1 MSSIDN
7 FEFRTVNEDELEA
20 FNGVVKYVFANSSP
34 DPVPEEDALKAEW
47 TTAAFHKGKI
57 VATSG
62 GYPFVMRFNGKPIS
76 VDGVTAVGTEP
87 GFRRRGLVREMVT
100 RRLHAVHEH
109 EEQSAS
115 ILWASMGAIYQRFG
129 YGLGSSQIQCK
140 FDPRYTQFQFP
151 SEVDGYVR
159 IVTEE
164 EGAPLIRKL
173 YSQFIEERTLDLER
187 DDDLWWK
194 NYFGSKKRLSYCAIY
209 FNANDEPE
217 GFVAYNTSTYRPP
230 PDGGPDQSLSVRDF
244 IYLNIQAYRALWEF
258 IREHDLVGKVEMNV
272 PVDEPAINMLLEPRA
287 MRLALSDGIWLRIV
301 DAAKA
306 LTQREY
312 SLPGQVVLEIHNDRE
327 CPWNERRFQLET
339 DGETTEVA
347 ETNKSPQLTISPNGL
362 ASLMSGNAN
371 LSELSRV
378 GRADVADRSQVRYLD
393 HMFSTKYRPF
403 CRNGF

>member
-1 MSSIDN
+1 MTTFDN
-7 FEFRTVNEDELEA
+7 FEFRSIKKDELEE
-20 FNGVVKYVFANSSP
+20 FNKVVKYVFAESSTE
-34 DPVPEEDALKAEW
+34 PVPEEEELKPEW

-62 GYPFVMRFNGKPIS
+62 GYPFEMRFNGKPIA
-76 VDGVTAVGTEP
+76 VDGLTAVGTEP

-151 SEVDGYVR
+151 TDVNGYVR
-159 IVTEE
+159 IVNEE
-164 EGAPLIRKL
+164 EGGQAIRDL
-173 YSQFIEERTLDLER
+173 YQRFTTDRTLDLQR
-187 DDDLWWK
+187 DDDIWWK
-194 NYFGSKKRLSYCAIY
+194 NYFGTKKRLSYIAIY

-217 GFVAYNTSTYRPP
+217 GYVAYRTSTFSQA
-230 PDGGPDQSLSVRDF
+230 PDEGPDQKLWVREL

-258 IREHDLVGKVEMNV
+258 IREHDLVGKVEMQMSL
-272 PVDEPAINMLLEPRA
+272 DEPAINMLLEPRA
-287 MRLALSDGIWLRIV
+287 MRLNVLDGIWMRIV
-301 DAAKA
+301 DADKA

-312 SLPGQVVLEIHNDRE
+312 SGPGNVVLEIQNDPE
-327 CPWNERRFQLET
+327 CPWNERRFELET

-362 ASLMSGNAN
+362 ASLMTGNAS
-371 LSELSRV
+371 LSELNRA
-378 GRADVADRSQVRYLD
+378 GRADVSDTSQMRYFD
-393 HMFSTKYRPF
+393 FMFSTKYRPF

>member
-1 MSSIDN
+1 MTSMDN
-7 FEFRTVNEDELEA
+7 IEFRSIEKDELDS
-20 FNGVVKYVFANSSP
+20 FNKVVKYVFAESST
-34 DPVPEEDALKAEW
+34 DPVPEEDELKPEW

-62 GYPFVMRFNGKPIS
+62 GFPFEMRFNGKPIA
-76 VDGVTAVGTEP
+76 VDGLTAVGTEP

-140 FDPRYTQFQFP
+140 FDPRFTQFQFP
-151 SEVDGYVR
+151 GDVNGYVR
-159 IVTEE
+159 IVSEE
-164 EGAPLIRKL
+164 EGGQVIRDL
-173 YSQFIEERTLDLER
+173 YSRFVEDRTLDLHR
-187 DDDLWWK
+187 DDDVWWK
-194 NYFGSKKRLSYCAIY
+194 GYFGTKKRLSYIAIY

-217 GFVAYNTSTYRPP
+217 GYVAYKTSTFSQS
-230 PDGGPDQSLSVRDF
+230 PDEGPDQKLWVREL

-258 IREHDLVGKVEMNV
+258 IREHDLVAKVEMQMAL
-272 PVDEPAINMLLEPRA
+272 DEPAINMLLEPRA
-287 MRLALSDGIWLRIV
+287 MRLNVLDGIWMRIV
-301 DAAKA
+301 DAEKA

-312 SLPGQVVLEIHNDRE
+312 SGPGNVVLEIQNDSE
-327 CPWNERRFQLET
+327 CPWNERRFELET

-362 ASLMSGNAN
+362 ASLMTGNAS
-371 LSELSRV
+371 LSELNRV
-378 GRADVADRSQVRYLD
+378 GRADVSDTKKMRYFD
-393 HMFSTKYRPF
+393 FMFSTKYRPF

>member
-1 MSSIDN
+1 MASFDN
-7 FEFRTVNEDELEA
+7 FEFRTIKEGELQA
-20 FNGVVKYVFANSSP
+20 FYDTVKYVFAEGST
-34 DPVPEEDALKAEW
+34 DPVPEEEELKPDW

-62 GYPFVMRFNGKPIS
+62 GYPFEMRFNGKPIA
-76 VDGVTAVGTEP
+76 VDGLTAVGTEP

-140 FDPRYTQFQFP
+140 FDPRFTQFQF
-151 SEVDGYVR
+151 SAEVNGYVR
-159 IVTEE
+159 IVAEQ
-164 EGAPLIRKL
+164 EGAQIIRDL
-173 YSQFIEERTLDLER
+173 YRRFIEDRTLDLGR
-187 DDDLWWK
+187 DDDVWWK
-194 NYFGSKKRLSYCAIY
+194 NHFGSKKRLSYCAIY
-209 FNANDEPE
+209 FNSSDEPE
-217 GFVAYNTSTYRPP
+217 GYVAYNTSTYERA
-230 PDGGPDQSLSVRDF
+230 PDEGPDQKLSVREL

-258 IREHDLVGKVEMNV
+258 IREHDLVGKVELHM

-287 MRLALSDGIWLRIV
+287 MRLNISDGIWMRIV
-301 DAAKA
+301 DADKA

-312 SLPGQVVLEIHNDRE
+312 GGPGNVVLEIRDDPE
-327 CPWNERRFQLET
+327 CPWNERRFELET
-339 DGETTEVA
+339 DGVNTEVA

-362 ASLMSGNAN
+362 ASLMTGNAS
-371 LSELSRV
+371 LSELNRI
-378 GRADVADRSQVRYLD
+378 GRADVSDTDQLRYFD
-393 HMFSTKYRPF
+393 FMFSTKYRPF

>member
-1 MSSIDN
+1 MDN
-7 FEFRTVNEDELEA
+7 IEFRSIEKDELDS
-20 FNGVVKYVFANSSP
+20 FNKVVKYVFAESST
-34 DPVPEEDALKAEW
+34 DPVPEEDELKPEW

-62 GYPFVMRFNGKPIS
+62 GFPFEMRFNGKPIA
-76 VDGVTAVGTEP
+76 VDGLTAVGTEP

-140 FDPRYTQFQFP
+140 FDPRFTQFQFP
-151 SEVDGYVR
+151 GDVNGYVR
-159 IVTEE
+159 IVSEE
-164 EGAPLIRKL
+164 EGGQVIRDL
-173 YSQFIEERTLDLER
+173 YSRFVEDRTLDLHR
-187 DDDLWWK
+187 DDDVWWK
-194 NYFGSKKRLSYCAIY
+194 GYFGTKKRLSYIAIY

-217 GFVAYNTSTYRPP
+217 GYVAYKTSTFSQS
-230 PDGGPDQSLSVRDF
+230 PDEGPDQKLWVREL

-258 IREHDLVGKVEMNV
+258 IREHDLVAKVEMQMAL
-272 PVDEPAINMLLEPRA
+272 DEPAINMLLEPRA
-287 MRLALSDGIWLRIV
+287 MRLNVLDGIWMRIV
-301 DAAKA
+301 DAEKA

-312 SLPGQVVLEIHNDRE
+312 SGPGNVVLEIQNDSE
-327 CPWNERRFQLET
+327 CPWNERRFELET

-362 ASLMSGNAN
+362 ASLMTGNAS
-371 LSELSRV
+371 LSELNRV
-378 GRADVADRSQVRYLD
+378 GRADVSDTKKMRYFD
-393 HMFSTKYRPF
+393 FMFSTKYRPF

>member
-1 MSSIDN
+1 MSTIDN
-7 FEFRTVNEDELEA
+7 FEFRTVKEDELEA
-20 FNGVVKYVFANSSP
+20 FNNVVKYVFAEGSP
-34 DPVPEEDALKAEW
+34 DPVPEEDALQAEW

-62 GYPFVMRFNGKPIS
+62 GYPFIMRFNGKPIS
-76 VDGVTAVGTEP
+76 VDGLTAVGTEP

-100 RRLHAVHEH
+100 RRLHMVHEH

-129 YGLGSSQIQCK
+129 YGLASSQIQCK
-140 FDPRYTQFQFP
+140 FDPRYTEFQFP
-151 SEVDGYVR
+151 DEVNGYVR

-173 YSQFIEERTLDLER
+173 YRQFIQERTLDLDR
-187 DDDLWWK
+187 DDDIWWK
-194 NYFGSKKRLSYCAIY
+194 NYFGTKKRKSYCAIY
-209 FNANDEPE
+209 FDANDQPK
-217 GFVAYNTSTYRPP
+217 GYVAYNTSTYRRP
-230 PDGGPDQSLSVRDF
+230 PDEGPDQSLWVREL
-244 IYLNIQAYRALWEF
+244 IYLNIEAYRALWEF

-272 PVDEPAINMLLEPRA
+272 PLDEPAINMLLEPRA
-287 MRLALSDGIWLRIV
+287 MRLNLSDGIWLRIV
-301 DAAKA
+301 DAEKA

-312 SLPGQVVLEIHNDRE
+312 GGPGNVVLEIRNDPE
-327 CPWNERRFQLET
+327 CPWNERRFELET

-362 ASLMSGNAN
+362 ASLMSGNAS
-371 LSELSRV
+371 LSELNRV
-378 GRADVADRSQVRYLD
+378 GRADVADTSQMRYFD
-393 HMFSTKYRPF
+393 FMFSTKYRPF